1 MLYFLILMLYVT
13 VCFILPNAV
22 YQLLNRKK
30 LIAQAHPGRH
40 LVWTWIY
47 WIYCAAVLHL
57 TGIGTIWDLI
67 AYSGV
72 PGNIHWIPFSEPAAI
87 PNILNMIMMM
97 PFGFL
102 LPLIWK
108 NWRGFG
114 KVVLAGFGF
123 SLLIEVLQLFNTRLS
138 DVDDLIMNSLGAAAG
153 YLIWI
158 LFNRLFGR
166 SQKATTSQA
175 IRAEAA
181 LYLLLG
187 TLGVFLL
194 YNWRPVSE
202 FMARLG

>member
-13 VCFILPNAV
+13 VCFLLPNCIW
-22 YQLLNRKK
+22 QLLNKEKRN
-30 LIAQAHPGRH
+30 ACPHPLRH
-40 LVWTWIY
+40 RIWVWIY

-57 TGIGTIWDLI
+57 TGIGTLWDLI
-67 AYSGV
+67 AYGEV
-72 PGNIHWIPFSEPAAI
+72 PGNIHWIPFSEPATI

-114 KVVLAGFGF
+114 TVVLAGFGF

-138 DVDDLIMNSLGAAAG
+138 DVDDLVMNSLGAAAG

-158 LFNRLFGR
+158 LYNRLFGER
-166 SQKATTSQA
+166 GNKAVSQA
-175 IRAEAA
+175 SRAEAA

-202 FMARLG
+202 FMAEL

>member
-22 YQLLNRKK
+22 FQLLNRKK
-30 LIAQAHPGRH
+30 LMAQDHPGRH

-57 TGIGTIWDLI
+57 TGIGTLWDLI
-67 AYSGV
+67 AYGEV
-72 PGNIHWIPFSEPAAI
+72 PGNIHWIPFSEPATI

-102 LPLIWK
+102 LSLIWQ

-123 SLLIEVLQLFNTRLS
+123 SLLIEVLQLFNARLS

-158 LFNRLFGR
+158 LYNRLFGR
-166 SQKATTSQA
+166 SQKAGDFQSV
-175 IRAEAA
+175 RAEAV

-202 FMARLG
+202 FMAGL

>member
-22 YQLLNRKK
+22 FQLLNRKK
-30 LIAQAHPGRH
+30 LMAQDHPGRH

-67 AYSGV
+67 AYGEV
-72 PGNIHWIPFSEPAAI
+72 PGNIHWIPFSEPATI
-87 PNILNMIMMM
+87 PNILNMIMVM

-102 LPLIWK
+102 LPLIWQ

-153 YLIWI
+153 YLVWI
-158 LFNRLFGR
+158 LYNRLFGGKGDKTD
-166 SQKATTSQA
+166 SQT

-181 LYLLLG
+181 RYLLLG

-202 FMARLG
+202 FMAGL

>member
-30 LIAQAHPGRH
+30 LMAQAHPGRH

-57 TGIGTIWDLI
+57 TGVGTIWDLI
-67 AYSGV
+67 AYGGV
-72 PGNIHWIPFSEPAAI
+72 PGNIHWIPFSEPATI

-138 DVDDLIMNSLGAAAG
+138 DVDDLVMNTLGAAAG
-153 YLIWI
+153 YLIW
-158 LFNRLFGR
+158 LLYHRLFGR
-166 SQKATTSQA
+166 SQKATTSQG
-175 IRAEAA
+175 IRAEAS

-194 YNWRPVSE
+194 YNWRPISE
-202 FMARLG
+202 FMAGL

>member
-22 YQLLNRKK
+22 FQLLNRKK
-30 LIAQAHPGRH
+30 LMAQDHPGRH

-57 TGIGTIWDLI
+57 TGIGTLWDLI
-67 AYSGV
+67 AYGGV
-72 PGNIHWIPFSEPAAI
+72 PGNIHWIPFSEPATI

-102 LPLIWK
+102 LPLIWQ

-153 YLIWI
+153 YLIW
-158 LFNRLFGR
+158 LLYHRLFGR
-166 SQKATTSQA
+166 SQKATTSQT
-175 IRAEAA
+175 IRAEAS

-194 YNWRPVSE
+194 YNWRPISE
-202 FMARLG
+202 LMARLG